1 MHAGTYAHIHMEIH
15 TRVHVGTHACIHV
28 GTHATFVC
36 MSAHTSVWVHTSL
49 LYIDI
54 FVGIHLDMYTSTR
67 FGITCR
73 VYVWLFRSLTLVCLV
88 QSSVRFEQPSRFAVP
103 TVPCAAHAHVRVH
116 APTQH
121 GSHIY
126 ACTQMS
132 RDSRTHVHA
141 WRRCV

>member
-88 QSSVRFEQPSRFAVP
+88 PSSVRLSNQAAL
-103 TVPCAAHAHVRVH
+103 PCPLYRAQRMRMCAFTLPHNTEHTYTR
-116 APTQH
+116 AP
-121 GSHIY
+121 
-126 ACTQMS
+126 
-132 RDSRTHVHA
+132 R
-141 WRRCV
+141 